1 MGKFEAKESIQ
12 QIKEGKRTKKLSSVV
27 EALEVFVE
35 IIVWKRFGI
44 CLILICHPHWKSSR
58 SLSKNSTREDNTR
71 KSLQSKALRQQK
83 FTKLLKI
90 TKLS

>member
-1 MGKFEAKESIQ
+1 MVKYEAKESIQ
-12 QIKEGKRTKKLSSVV
+12 QIKEGKRTKKLSSQ
-27 EALEVFVE
+27 LLSSGGSWGF
-35 IIVWKRFGI
+35 WKRFGI